1 MGMEGWRDGNGG
13 VEGAGEAGKD
23 SRDSGENTRL
33 QLREGWSSFVTTEGA
48 Q

>member
-1 MGMEGWRDGNGG
+1 MGMEGRRDGNDG

-23 SRDSGENTRL
+23 SRDSGKNTRL
-33 QLREGWSSFVTTEGA
+33 QLREGWRSFVTTEGA